1 MYSLSEEQINVEW
14 TKLYSVFERLDLL
27 KYYDMDKLKEEITVS
42 PCTTT
47 EDAGTAYKGA
57 LLVHINMT
65 IALAQRMAKMISG
78 TFAIDEDSL
87 VKCCAIMHLAKR
99 FMFKPNEDEYANK
112 RGYFF
117 SFTEL
122 EGCLK
127 TGERSALEAQNNGI
141 KLTPVELETIKCL
154 ESEDINKNPN
164 RSIMALI
171 AKQANE
177 LGYAIEKE
185 RYRKITEKK

>member
-1 MYSLSEEQINVEW
+1 MTRN
-14 TKLYSVFERLDLL
+14 LL
-27 KYYDMDKLKEEITVS
+27 I
-42 PCTTT
+42 
-47 EDAGTAYKGA
+47 
-57 LLVHINMT
+57 
-65 IALAQRMAKMISG
+65 
-78 TFAIDEDSL
+78 
-87 VKCCAIMHLAKR
+87 
-99 FMFKPNEDEYANK
+99 
-112 RGYFF
+112 F